1 MLHVL
6 FRFMFQVIKARVSG
20 FHQLVISKWNKVISF
35 EVIGHW
41 LNLMNADGW
50 IPREQILGNEAL
62 MRVSVTAS
70 VTVCVTDSVTVY
82 VTVCVTV
89 SIKVNVTL
97 IAMVVLQLAL

>member
-1 MLHVL
+1 
-6 FRFMFQVIKARVSG
+6 MFQVIKARVSG
-20 FHQLVISKWNKVISF
+20 FHQLVISKWNKAISF

-62 MRVSVTAS
+62 MRVSVT
-70 VTVCVTDSVTVY
+70 VCVTVS
-82 VTVCVTV
+82 VTV

-97 IAMVVLQLAL
+97 IATVVLQLAL